1 MRPPKITAARVVSDR
16 VLVVEFAGGESRRY
30 DISALLTREAFAPL
44 KNPALFKAVTVEP
57 GGYAVSWG
65 QDIHRLASRGCEFSR
80 PVRQG
85 RHQG

>member
-30 DISALLTREAFAPL
+30 DISALLAREAFAPL

-65 QDIHRLASRGCEFSR
+65 ADIDLSENELWRGGSSA
-80 PVRQG
+80 
-85 RHQG
+85 